1 MDIRLYSV
9 IYDAIEEV
17 KAALEGILDPIVKEV
32 VRGHAEVRQ
41 TFHVPNI
48 GSIAGCHVTDG
59 TIHRGSQVRLIRD
72 SVVVYTGK
80 ISSLRRFKEDVSEVQ
95 QGYECGIAIEKF
107 QDIKEGDVIE
117 PFLTEEVARTL

>member
-1 MDIRLYSV
+1 M
-9 IYDAIEEV
+9 
-17 KAALEGILDPIVKEV
+17 
-32 VRGHAEVRQ
+32 
-41 TFHVPNI
+41 
-48 GSIAGCHVTDG
+48 
-59 TIHRGSQVRLIRD
+59 RLIRD

-80 ISSLRRFKEDVSEVQ
+80 IASLRRFKEDVSEVQ